1 MMWFKRAKKV
11 LIPLESDD
19 LTHNDIDRIL
29 AHHGV
34 VIRPE
39 KIPSSVDHPEEQK
52 MYIDLIARR
61 ELEPKE
67 CLEYRDA
74 VESCRKWYENV
85 ESLTGP
91 EKDYMMKYRD
101 KALDGAMHLVRYIKD
116 RDVEIG
122 TAKRRRDAKIRRE
135 IKRRGKKIGLVKVV
149 TGAIIGE
156 GASYGLLE
164 TLFPRLGSAIKT
176 TIQIITPAVAGYLV
190 WRWDENKIDRHY
202 KEYEIKEEKAK
213 RTFIRKAKQN
223 YEDKIKDAAD
233 LLGRYIKDTIISIPQ
248 KLDSEKLYSEA
259 KRI

>member
-19 LTHNDIDRIL
+19 LTHDDIDRIL

-39 KIPSSVDHPEEQK
+39 KIPSSIDHPEEQK

-74 VESCRKWYENV
+74 VESCRKWYETV

-91 EKDYMMKYRD
+91 EKDYMMKYKD

-116 RDVEIG
+116 RDAEIE
-122 TAKRRRDAKIRRE
+122 TAKKRRDAKIRRE
-135 IKRRGKKIGLVKVV
+135 IRKRGKKISFAKVIV
-149 TGAIIGE
+149 GAAVGE
-156 GASYGLLE
+156 GTSYGFLE
-164 TLFPRLGSAIKT
+164 TLFPKSDFTIKAA
-176 TIQIITPAVAGYLV
+176 IQIIAPAVAGYLV
-190 WRWDENKIDRHY
+190 WRWDESKIDRHY
-202 KEYEIKEEKAK
+202 KECEAKEEKAK
-213 RTFIRKAKQN
+213 RTFIRKKKQN

-233 LLGRYIKDTIISIPQ
+233 LLGRYIKDTIIYVPQ